1 MGLPY
6 VRDSRRLTGVSL
18 LLDTPGALLEVEP
31 PAASAAPLLKRW
43 RREAALLARLL
54 GWRDSV
60 VVARALPPSAL
71 CALSAPVDQ
80 LLTATFVAEYAW
92 ELALADVLG
101 EPAPARTRIL
111 ERLARRARERNR
123 PALRRLFD
131 EAQRHR
137 AQVLIGDGDISF
149 GEAEAAVVYDQDA
162 VPADAMLDWP
172 RLRHRV
178 PTALVT
184 GTNGKTTTTRLLARI
199 LAEAG
204 HAVGFCCTDSVEV
217 AGEVLDRDDYS
228 GPGGTRRVL
237 RHPRTAAAVL
247 EVARGGLLRRGLA
260 VRDANVAVITNI
272 ARDHLHDMGI
282 HTLAQMAE
290 VKFLVAKGLAPR
302 APLVTNLEDPH
313 CRAEAARLGR
323 PVWWFAL
330 EPAARRRAPKAAPI
344 AGFATV
350 RDGVLVLEGD
360 ARRIRVL
367 PVTDIAL
374 ADGGHARHNVA
385 NALAATA
392 AAFVLKTPLAAIRR
406 ALIAFGRDPADNR
419 GRNNRYRIDGATVI
433 ADFGHNVDSL
443 TAVFEGARAQR
454 TARLAISLGQAGDRD
469 DDAIRALGAI
479 AAAERPD
486 LLVLKDMEKY
496 RRGRAPGEIPRLL
509 REGAVAAGLADA
521 AIVDVGSDREALDR
535 VLGWLS
541 PGDLAVLFV
550 HSEADAVLG
559 ELAARAAPQ
568 RSEAARESST
578 QVRDTSEV
586 SPDLRRT

>member
-1 MGLPY
+1 MGLPH
-6 VRDSRRLTGVSL
+6 VRDSRRLTGASL
-18 LLDTPGALLEVEP
+18 LLDAPGAVLEVEP
-31 PAASAAPLLKRW
+31 PPATAAVLLRRW
-43 RREAALLARLL
+43 KREATLLARLL
-54 GWRDSV
+54 GWRDSA
-60 VVARALPPSAL
+60 VVARAMPPSAM

-80 LLTATFVAEYAW
+80 LMTATFVAEFAW
-92 ELALADVLG
+92 ELALAEVLD
-101 EPAPARTRIL
+101 EPAPSRTRIL
-111 ERLARRARERNR
+111 ERLARRARERDR
-123 PALRRLFD
+123 PALRRLVD
-131 EAQRHR
+131 EARRAR

-149 GEAEAAVVYDQDA
+149 GEADATVVYDQDA
-162 VPADAMLDWP
+162 VPDDAALDWP
-172 RLRHRV
+172 HLRHRV
-178 PTALVT
+178 PTALVS
-184 GTNGKTTTTRLLARI
+184 GTNGKTTTTRLIARM

-204 HAVGFCCTDSVEV
+204 RAVGYCCTDSVEV

-247 EVARGGLLRRGLA
+247 EVARGGLLRRGLS
-260 VRDANVAVITNI
+260 VRDAEVAVVTNI

-290 VKFLVAKGLAPR
+290 VKFLLAKGLASR

-323 PVWWFAL
+323 AVWWFAVD
-330 EPAARRRAPKAAPI
+330 PAARRRAPKSAPI

-350 RDGVLVLEGD
+350 RDGVLVLERG

-367 PVTDIAL
+367 PVTEIAL

-406 ALIAFGRDPADNR
+406 ALAEFGRDPADNR
-419 GRNNRYRIDGATVI
+419 GRNNRYRIGGATVV

-443 TAVFEGARAQR
+443 AAVFAGARAQR

-469 DDAIRALGAI
+469 DDAIRALGAL

-486 LLVLKDMEKY
+486 LLVLKDMDKY
-496 RRGRAPGEIPRLL
+496 RRGRAPGEIPRLM
-509 REGAVAAGLADA
+509 REGALAAGLPAA
-521 AIVDVGSDREALDR
+521 AIVDVGGDREALDR
-535 VLGWLS
+535 VLGWLA

-559 ELAARAAPQ
+559 ELASRAAGN
-568 RSEAARESST
+568 
-578 QVRDTSEV
+578 V
-586 SPDLRRT
+586 